1 MTRVALIGAA
11 GYVGRGIE
19 RALTARDDVELVTVT
34 RASYDEARDGRYDV
48 VVNAAMP
55 AARFRARKDPAW
67 DFGETVEKTADIAYG
82 WEFSKLVQISS
93 VSARC
98 QLDTVYGRNK
108 AAAEKLCRP
117 EEDLV
122 VRLGPMYSDDL
133 ETGGLIDILEG
144 RMGWVD
150 GASRYCFAP
159 RDWVGEWIAANLED
173 RTGVVEAGAR
183 DALALRDVAA
193 HLGADVEFEG
203 ALDHQEMPA
212 PEDDFPAAAGV
223 LAWLEA
229 RRRVT
234 A

>member
-19 RALTARDDVELVTVT
+19 RALTAGGDVELVAVT
-34 RASYDEARDGRYDV
+34 RESHDEARTQCYDV
-48 VVNAAMP
+48 VINAAMP
-55 AARFRARKDPAW
+55 AARFRARKDPRW

-82 WEFSKLVQISS
+82 WDYGKLVQISS

-98 QLDTVYGRNK
+98 QLDTVYGRHK

-117 EEDLV
+117 DDDLV

-133 ETGGLIDILEG
+133 EKGVLIDILAG
-144 RMGWVD
+144 DKVWVD

-159 RDWVGEWIAANLED
+159 RDWVGAWIAANLD
-173 RTGVVEAGAR
+173 RTGIVEAGAR

-193 HLGADVEFEG
+193 HVGADVEFEG
-203 ALDHQEMPA
+203 ALDHQEIPA
-212 PEDDFPAAAGV
+212 PEDDFPAAADV

-229 RRRVT
+229 RRGVT